1 MTVILFVCSV
11 LQYRSWNHQFLNLVA
26 SQNYINNIFDCY
38 FDIKSQLW
46 KKDNFTVKNLGLFH
60 KYKIKSSLHKSYQG
74 KILHEAIYSR
84 SLSCYSVKQTLCQPG
99 SFISQLTELTNHD
112 GRNFCCA
119 SICPRRY
126 RLKLFSYCITTCW
139 DRCMKWY
146 RCSLNDTLG
155 CKIYVCGSNIVCGR
169 TRVVLGRQTYPLFCR
184 FLLSSSPTNWW
195 LVRLWVNFSFFFYI
209 YM

>member
-1 MTVILFVCSV
+1 MTK
-11 LQYRSWNHQFLNLVA
+11 LQH
-26 SQNYINNIFDCY
+26 
-38 FDIKSQLW
+38 
-46 KKDNFTVKNLGLFH
+46 NFTVNKLGLFH
-60 KYKIKSSLHKSYQG
+60 KYKIKSSLHKSYEG

-126 RLKLFSYCITTCW
+126 RLKLFSYCIITCW

-184 FLLSSSPTNWW
+184 FLLSSSPTDWW
-195 LVRLWVNFSFFFYI
+195 ISRTVSEF
-209 YM
+209 